1 MHAAQVA
8 SWADGPR
15 YAETTEPAA
24 PSADELQLRV
34 VAAGAHNVV
43 RSRAAG
49 RHYSAR
55 TLPHTPGVD
64 AVALDP
70 ATGALYYVLGFG
82 DGFGTLVE
90 RVNVPRPGTQHG
102 HDGEGEGEGGGKGGI
117 MTIPL
122 PAGVSDPVVFAASV
136 NPAMSGWMA
145 LQARA
150 PVRPPGWT
158 CLILG
163 ATSASG
169 RLAVH
174 AARALGAARVVGA
187 ARDAAVL
194 HAVPGLDAVV
204 VLNDEDPDFAAAAL
218 DADVVLD
225 YVYGEAT
232 ERFLV
237 ALAAAKPAKPVQ
249 YIQIGTLS
257 GRADLTLPAAL
268 LRSADVTIR
277 GAGPGSCTYSPL
289 RRH

>member
-1 MHAAQVA
+1 MHAARVA

-15 YAETTEPAA
+15 YAETTEPPA
-24 PSADELQLRV
+24 PSADELQLCV

-64 AVALDP
+64 AVARDP

-90 RVNVPRPGTQHG
+90 RVNVPRPGTHHG
-102 HDGEGEGEGGGKGGI
+102 LDGQGKGKGGGI
-117 MTIPL
+117 LTVPL
-122 PAGVSDPVVFAASV
+122 PASVVDPVAFAASV

-158 CLILG
+158 CLVLG

-169 RLAVH
+169 RQAVH
-174 AARALGAARVVGA
+174 AAHALGAARVVGA
-187 ARDAAVL
+187 ARDAAAL

-204 VLNDEDPDFAAAAL
+204 VLNGTPDYAAAAV

-225 YVYGEAT
+225 YVYGETA
-232 ERFLV
+232 ERFLA

-249 YIQIGTLS
+249 YVQIGTLS
-257 GRADLTLPAAL
+257 GRADVALPAAL
-268 LRSADVTIR
+268 LRSTDVTIR
-277 GAGPGSCTYSPL
+277 GAGPGSCTYPAL